1 MTLKLDR
8 WLSMD
13 FNWAGS
19 WAVSSL
25 LFGILAATQPARA
38 DELPIAD
45 VDETPS
51 ARQENPVE
59 ILDIEA
65 ISPADQ
71 TFNQVTSVS
80 QLSDVQPTDWA
91 FQALQSLVERY
102 GCIAGYP
109 DGTFR
114 GDRALT
120 RYEFAA
126 GLNACL
132 DQILAQVGGDGLDP
146 ADLDTIQR
154 LQDDFA
160 AQLASLRGRVD
171 SLESRIDTVEAQ
183 QFSTTTKLEGA
194 VIFSLYGIAAGDRAD
209 GINADRVTGFGH
221 RTRLEFLSSFSGE
234 DQLLIRLQSSNIPG
248 FGDALGTP
256 EGDLFYADDNGSNVE
271 IDALNYSFPIGDK
284 LNVVLSANAGASDDF
299 ASTVNP
305 FLDGD
310 GNSGALSRFAT
321 RASIFYLIE
330 QSGIGLEYALSD
342 DFTLSAGYYAA
353 NAADSSPGAG
363 LFDGPFGALGQVAFH
378 PSDDFELAF
387 TYLRS
392 YGLETGTGSTLSN
405 FGSFLE
411 NRFGE
416 TAAVSSDA
424 FGAQMSWQFA
434 DWAALGGWVGYVN
447 SETTKAIGTIGAGA
461 EIDSWNWAA
470 SLAFPDLFGDG
481 NLAGIVVGQEPRV
494 TNVSNSLERAGITDD
509 DDTSLHIEA
518 FYSWQVTDGITI
530 TPGLI
535 WLTAPNHDNDNDD
548 VVIGAIRTTFSF

>member
-1 MTLKLDR
+1 MTLSFDR
-8 WLSMD
+8 WMGMNS
-13 FNWAGS
+13 NWTGS
-19 WAVSSL
+19 WTVLSL
-25 LFGILAATQPARA
+25 LLGVLAATQPARA

-45 VDETPS
+45 VDETAS
-51 ARQENPVE
+51 ARLETPADR
-59 ILDIEA
+59 LDIEA
-65 ISPADQ
+65 IGSADR
-71 TFNQVTSVS
+71 TFDQVTSVS

-154 LQDDFA
+154 LQSDFA

-209 GINADRVTGFGH
+209 GTNADRVTGFGH

-256 EGDLFYADDNGSNVE
+256 EGDLFYAGDNGSNVE
-271 IDALNYSFPIGDK
+271 VDALNYRFPIGDK
-284 LNVVLSANAGASDDF
+284 LNVLLAANAAASDDF

-342 DFTLSAGYYAA
+342 DFTLNAGYYAA

-363 LFDGPFGALGQVAFH
+363 LFDGPFGALAQVAFH
-378 PSDDFELAF
+378 PSDDFELAL

-416 TAAVSSDA
+416 AASVSSDA

-447 SETTKAIGTIGAGA
+447 SETTKAIGAIDAGA

-535 WLTAPNHDNDNDD
+535 WLTAPNHNNDNDD

>member
-1 MTLKLDR
+1 V
-8 WLSMD
+8 
-13 FNWAGS
+13 F
-19 WAVSSL
+19 SL
-25 LFGILAATQPARA
+25 LLGVLAATQPAQA
-38 DELPIAD
+38 DESLGVNTTDSAL
-45 VDETPS
+45 
-51 ARQENPVE
+51 ARQTDTHFD
-59 ILDIEA
+59 LGA
-65 ISPADQ
+65 IDSTDQ
-71 TFNQVTSVS
+71 TLDQVTSVS

-146 ADLDTIQR
+146 ADLDTISR

-183 QFSTTTKLEGA
+183 QFSTTTKLEGSA
-194 VIFSLYGIAAGDRAD
+194 IFSLYGIAAGDRAN
-209 GINADRVTGFGH
+209 GTNADRVTGFGH

-234 DQLLIRLQSSNIPG
+234 DQLLVRLQSSNIPG
-248 FGDALGTP
+248 FGDELGTL
-256 EGDLFYADDNGSNVE
+256 EGDLFYADDNGSTVE

-363 LFDGPFGALGQVAFH
+363 LFDGPFGALGQVTFH
-378 PSDDFELAF
+378 PSNDFELAL

-416 TAAVSSDA
+416 PASVSSDA

-494 TNVSNSLERAGITDD
+494 TNVSNSLERAGISDD
-509 DDTSLHIEA
+509 NDTSLHIEA
-518 FYSWQVTDGITI
+518 FYSWQITDGITI

-535 WLTAPNHDNDNDD
+535 WLTAPNHNNDNDD
-548 VVIGAIRTTFSF
+548 VVIGTIRTTFSF